1 MNKKKIINDPVYGF
15 ITIDHPLVF
24 DIIQHPYF
32 QRLRHI
38 RQLGLTDMV
47 YPGALH
53 TRFHHALGAMHLMNE
68 TLNVLAKK
76 RVEISPAEREAAV
89 AAILLH
95 DAGHGPFSH
104 TLEET
109 LLPGVGHE
117 SLSYRFISALN
128 EELGGALGLALRIF
142 RNSYERRF
150 FHDLVNSQLDMDRLD
165 YLARDSFFTGVTEGA
180 VGVDRIIHL
189 LNVVNDEVVVEEK
202 GIYSI
207 EQFLQARRLMY
218 WQVYLHKTAVSAER
232 MLVNIIRRAQL
243 LAGAGA
249 PLPASEALHYFLRQ
263 QVTLQQFQ
271 DEPAALAHFGQ
282 LDDHDIWGAIKQW
295 KDNPD
300 EILATLCR
308 MLLNRRL
315 FQIELSARPVSK
327 SRIEKLRS
335 RLASD
340 MGLLHAD
347 TPSFFSHGVLSNE
360 AYVAELRPIRIW
372 MKNGDLKELS
382 QASELANIQ
391 ALTKI
396 VRKNYVCWPKSIHLD
411 E

>member
-1 MNKKKIINDPVYGF
+1 VKKKKIINDPVYGF

-24 DIIQHPYF
+24 DIIQHPGF

-68 TLNVLAKK
+68 ALNVLAKK
-76 RVEISPAEREAAV
+76 RVDISPAEREAAL

-109 LLPGVGHE
+109 LLSGVGHE

-128 EELGGALGLALRIF
+128 EEFDGTLDLTLRMF
-142 RNSYERRF
+142 RNSYERKF

-180 VGVDRIIHL
+180 VGVNRIIQL

-202 GIYSI
+202 GIYTI

-218 WQVYLHKTAVSAER
+218 WQVYLHKTAISAER
-232 MLVNIIRRAQL
+232 MLVNIIRRAQHL
-243 LAGAGA
+243 ASAGAA
-249 PLPASEALHYFLRQ
+249 LPGSRALLYFLKQ
-263 QVTLQQFQ
+263 PVTLRQFQ
-271 DEPAALAHFGQ
+271 EEPAALAHFAG
-282 LDDHDIWGAIKQW
+282 LDDHDIWGAVKQW
-295 KDNPD
+295 KNDED

-308 MLLNRRL
+308 MLLHREL
-315 FQIELSARPVSK
+315 FRIELSARPVHRT
-327 SRIEKLRS
+327 RIEKLRS
-335 RLASD
+335 RLASE
-340 MGLLHAD
+340 MGVLQAD
-347 TPSFFSHGVLSNE
+347 TPYFFSHGALSNE
-360 AYVAELRPIRIW
+360 AYVAERRPIKIW
-372 MKNGDLKELS
+372 MKNGELMELS
-382 QASELANIQ
+382 QAGELANIQ
-391 ALTKI
+391 ALGKI
-396 VRKNYVCWPKSIHLD
+396 VRKNYVCWPKSIILED
-411 E
+411 